1 MCENEILV
9 SKETLNEIMRC
20 IEGLTSNTIDRL
32 AILLGIKDN
41 SYQPLSSKASKAN
54 FIGEKIIAN
63 PLLQKKVLN
72 FIINELPNRKKSGL
86 NNQSNSLNDKF
97 DLDDE
102 SGLDDEDENID
113 NVFVKEYPRLS
124 NALKRDGY
132 VIKDGKIVRNFP
144 EELQQ
149 VHTESE
155 LMQLLNKFNFNTSME
170 HLRQAID
177 NHTEGNWAA
186 ANSQFRSFL
195 ESLLQEIAHKLDNN
209 KTCNNFNEAI
219 QYLSSKNFL
228 STKLNEVY
236 ESASKRDGYVR
247 SLWNRLQAEGSH
259 PGLSDEADST
269 FRYHTLIV
277 FARYLL
283 KRLEE
288 TLNKTSL

>member
-86 NNQSNSLNDKF
+86 NKQSNSLN
-97 DLDDE
+97 DE

-155 LMQLLNKFNFNTSME
+155 LMQLLNKFNFNTSMG

-209 KTCNNFNEAI
+209 KTCNNCNEAI

-228 STKLNEVY
+228 STKLNEVC
-236 ESASKRDGYVR
+236 ENIPNKDGYVR
-247 SLWNRLQAEGSH
+247 GLWNRLQAEGSH

-288 TLNKTSL
+288 RS